1 MYVSSGSAPTGQQ
14 EPKELR
20 PWKCW
25 GRGTVLETLGAS
37 QAQPPTPPAGKD
49 AAFQEAE
56 AAKHSWQMP
65 RLTLCVLLAGTGRG
79 WLEQEGGGGACGLT
93 QLLGQWDIPA
103 LSLPTA
109 PRPVHTA
116 YRAGG
121 EPWADFTEQLVRAC
135 WSAARSSLLQCPF
148 HFLLPLGQAHVVSQ
162 GWGNQE
168 GRGGWRL
175 LGDLAGSAGPP
186 ED

>member
-65 RLTLCVLLAGTGRG
+65 GLTLCVPLAGTGRG

-93 QLLGQWDIPA
+93 QLLGQWDIPV

-109 PRPVHTA
+109 PRPPPPAQSILLTGLGGSPGLTSLSSWSGPAGQLHGAPFCNSLSTSSCCSDRPTWLDRVGGTR
-116 YRAGG
+116 RAEVGG
-121 EPWADFTEQLVRAC
+121 D
-135 WSAARSSLLQCPF
+135 SS
-148 HFLLPLGQAHVVSQ
+148 GT
-162 GWGNQE
+162 
-168 GRGGWRL
+168 
-175 LGDLAGSAGPP
+175 
-186 ED
+186 